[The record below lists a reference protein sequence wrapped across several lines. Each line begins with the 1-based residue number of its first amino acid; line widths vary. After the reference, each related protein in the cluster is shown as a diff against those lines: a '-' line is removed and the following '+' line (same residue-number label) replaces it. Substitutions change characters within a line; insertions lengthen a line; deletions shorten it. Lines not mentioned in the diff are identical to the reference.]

1 MAKALAKRFYK
12 AVSVEAFED
21 RWRVLLD
28 GKQLR
33 TPGKMKLVLPAK
45 PLAEIIAAEWDAQT
59 DKINPSTMPV
69 TRFAN
74 VACEQTPL
82 RRGDLVEEALRYAKT
97 DLICYRASQP
107 RILVERQAEAWDSWR
122 EWAQVQGV
130 ALNITNTVTAIEQPA
145 TALVRVRD
153 FAEALDDMSLTL
165 FVHLIAVYGSVVL
178 AMAVMQRALDPETAF
193 DLSRIDHN
201 YQIELWGEDEEQAE
215 IDAALREET
224 KILGNLLEA
233 FTWLIP

>member
-12 AVSVEAFED
+12 TVSIEQMED
-21 RWRVLLD
+21 GWCVLLD
-28 GKQLR
+28 GMQVR
-33 TPGKMKLVLPAK
+33 TPGKMKLVMPLKA
-45 PLAEIIAAEWDAQT
+45 LAEIIAEEWDAQL

-69 TRFAN
+69 TRLAN

-82 RRGDLVEEALRYAKT
+82 RRDDLVEEALRYAKT

-107 RILVERQAEAWDSWR
+107 RILIERQAEAWDVWR
-122 EWAQVQGV
+122 EWAAEQGV
-130 ALNITNTVTAIEQPA
+130 DLLTTNTITAIEQPMKS
-145 TALVRVRD
+145 LEVVRNYART
-153 FAEALDDMSLTL
+153 LDDLSLTL

-178 AMAVMQRALDPETAF
+178 AVAVMKQALDPEKAF
-193 DLSRIDHN
+193 DLSRIDHH

-224 KILGNLLEA
+224 KILGNLLSY
-233 FTWLIP
+233 FN